1 MVKHA
6 PQYYENLNYFNTQLN
21 HLMSV
26 HGTKQVD
33 LVNAL
38 DIPKTTIN
46 GYVKGTSLP
55 NMGNLQKLA
64 DYFNTLKSD
73 LDLRFKKDA
82 DKHLPVYNQ
91 LTDIRKH
98 KMIKMSNLDNKETMA
113 QNIKYYLKQKGVSR
127 HKLCDDL
134 NIKYTTFC
142 TWLQADAY
150 PRIDK
155 IEMMANYFNISKAN
169 LVEDKDAIKNDITTI
184 YNQLHEK
191 RQAKVYNYARE
202 QLKEVVDMFST
213 NLKYLRKKYNM
224 EQLELAYKLGRKSGS
239 TISEWE
245 KGSYTPKIKVLAQI
259 ADIFHV
265 DLDDLMNK
273 DLTNSQTKVDKD
285 SLVEQIAETSSLLH
299 ISRQAKVYNYA
310 REQLDEQLNE
320 KRSIYVVDTSA
331 AGEPIE
337 YGDFDSEMIQ
347 TDVPAKADKAI
358 HIKGDSMEPKI
369 ASNSIIFY
377 HEQPTL
383 EIGEIGIFEI
393 NGSAVTCKKYYVDYE
408 SKKIVLKS
416 INPKYEPMYF
426 ARDQVRILG
435 KVVF

>member
-142 TWLQADAY
+142 TWLQ
-150 PRIDK
+150 
-155 IEMMANYFNISKAN
+155 
-169 LVEDKDAIKNDITTI
+169 V
-184 YNQLHEK
+184 
-191 RQAKVYNYARE
+191 
-202 QLKEVVDMFST
+202 
-213 NLKYLRKKYNM
+213 
-224 EQLELAYKLGRKSGS
+224 LE
-239 TISEWE
+239 
-245 KGSYTPKIKVLAQI
+245 
-259 ADIFHV
+259 
-265 DLDDLMNK
+265 
-273 DLTNSQTKVDKD
+273 
-285 SLVEQIAETSSLLH
+285 
-299 ISRQAKVYNYA
+299 
-310 REQLDEQLNE
+310 
-320 KRSIYVVDTSA
+320 
-331 AGEPIE
+331 
-337 YGDFDSEMIQ
+337 
-347 TDVPAKADKAI
+347 
-358 HIKGDSMEPKI
+358 
-369 ASNSIIFY
+369 
-377 HEQPTL
+377 
-383 EIGEIGIFEI
+383 
-393 NGSAVTCKKYYVDYE
+393 
-408 SKKIVLKS
+408 
-416 INPKYEPMYF
+416 
-426 ARDQVRILG
+426 
-435 KVVF
+435 

>member
-1 MVKHA
+1 
-6 PQYYENLNYFNTQLN
+6 
-21 HLMSV
+21 
-26 HGTKQVD
+26 
-33 LVNAL
+33 
-38 DIPKTTIN
+38 
-46 GYVKGTSLP
+46 
-55 NMGNLQKLA
+55 
-64 DYFNTLKSD
+64 
-73 LDLRFKKDA
+73 
-82 DKHLPVYNQ
+82 
-91 LTDIRKH
+91 
-98 KMIKMSNLDNKETMA
+98 
-113 QNIKYYLKQKGVSR
+113 
-127 HKLCDDL
+127 
-134 NIKYTTFC
+134 
-142 TWLQADAY
+142 
-150 PRIDK
+150 
-155 IEMMANYFNISKAN
+155 
-169 LVEDKDAIKNDITTI
+169 
-184 YNQLHEK
+184 
-191 RQAKVYNYARE
+191 
-202 QLKEVVDMFST
+202 MFSN

-273 DLTNSQTKVDKD
+273 DLTSSQTKVDKD

-310 REQLDEQLNE
+310 REQLDEQNSGINE
-320 KRSIYVVDTSA
+320 NRSIYLVGSSA
-331 AGEPIE
+331 AGLPLD
-337 YGDFDSEMIQ
+337 YGDLDAELIDLSNI
-347 TDVPAKADKAI
+347 PAKADKAI

-369 ASNSIIFY
+369 ANNSIIFY

-426 ARDQVRILG
+426 AGDQVRILG